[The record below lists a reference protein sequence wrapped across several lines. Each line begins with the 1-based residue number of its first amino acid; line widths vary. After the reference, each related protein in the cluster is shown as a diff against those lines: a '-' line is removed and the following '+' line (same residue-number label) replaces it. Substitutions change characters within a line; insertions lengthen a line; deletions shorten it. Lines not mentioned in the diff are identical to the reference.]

1 MCKAKVHSH
10 KFWQHTVMAWF
21 VFFFNGGWGGTK
33 KLDFSWRMVKGGG
46 SIDWKKL
53 LGFFPGGNWVV

>member
-1 MCKAKVHSH
+1 MCKAKVQSR

-21 VFFFNGGWGGTK
+21 FFFFLMGDGVVLKNWVFHGGW
-33 KLDFSWRMVKGGG
+33 LEGGG

-53 LGFFPGGNWVV
+53 LGFFLGGIG